1 MVYFVE
7 FVVFPFERSY
17 FIYMKK
23 LILPINFYKIVRVQY
38 YIQKEVKLNEIH
50 VLEYIFKFAQ
60 NKVNLFASD
69 CISFFEFWKIV
80 RIEFCL
86 TLNIWMPYDVQFVYH
101 VKNVIKD
108 CSTFGSP
115 RMSNAKWF

>member
-38 YIQKEVKLNEIH
+38 YIQKEVKSNEIH
-50 VLEYIFKFAQ
+50 VLEYLFKFAQ
-60 NKVNLFASD
+60 NKVNLFAYD

-80 RIEFCL
+80 TIEFCL

-101 VKNVIKD
+101 VIKD